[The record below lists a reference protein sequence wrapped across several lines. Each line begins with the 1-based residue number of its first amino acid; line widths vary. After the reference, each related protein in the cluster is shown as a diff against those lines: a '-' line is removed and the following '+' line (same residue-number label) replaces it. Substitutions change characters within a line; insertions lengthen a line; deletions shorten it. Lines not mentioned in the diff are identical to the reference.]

1 MSTTGGFKNCPI
13 CGEQIRQEAIKCR
26 FCAKWLQDR
35 AASTTSVSP
44 HTQGHSDA
52 SDIKIDATPIEPL
65 VECSATLPVTEPSRL
80 PPSNVPTLAVS
91 HSQIKSGVDV
101 PESPEP
107 RLNYLLQHWY
117 GLLPLPRA
125 YWVNTYLLGL
135 GMQIANRVLDS
146 TIVITSLLGSAAYII
161 SFWLITLVV
170 TLWQF
175 VGVWRS
181 ASIHK
186 GRGWAIVAKCV
197 VVLSV
202 TVSWVILYRT
212 GLPQMQEAVSMVSG
226 DSKFE
231 DFKVTVLPSGKEVEF
246 HGGFKLGAAKKLSE
260 VLASTPYV
268 TTIHIDSFGGRLA
281 EALEMAKIIKEKNL
295 NTYTGN
301 ICASAAVIPFLAG
314 KERIARQDAMIGF
327 HSITFAGERNE
338 AGQIFFAK
346 ILKDAGVSQAFITRV
361 TKSHEFTY
369 PQHSELLK
377 ERILTTTKFGQQG
390 LGTRDLSKHNIDAF
404 RKDTLEVSM
413 YAALSSLKG
422 YDFEVALQ
430 AGFKRLTDGGT
441 LVSGATEL
449 NALLLS
455 TVAERWS
462 LATDDALLK
471 WAEYIIDLIENN
483 MELNPKAVLQQCNN
497 DPSANMEGPGIL
509 KFLPKYPVK
518 RQQDLYAALLSG
530 STPVTEK
537 MKESGKQSVENVF
550 SQFTAGEIDLI
561 SQTPLP
567 KDPKDYLYACK
578 LNLKYMRLIRGDKN
592 FYNIA
597 RHLVA
602 Q

>member
-1 MSTTGGFKNCPI
+1 MP
-13 CGEQIRQEAIKCR
+13 EAPK
-26 FCAKWLQDR
+26 
-35 AASTTSVSP
+35 
-44 HTQGHSDA
+44 
-52 SDIKIDATPIEPL
+52 
-65 VECSATLPVTEPSRL
+65 
-80 PPSNVPTLAVS
+80 
-91 HSQIKSGVDV
+91 
-101 PESPEP
+101 P
-107 RLNYLLQHWY
+107 RVNYLLQHWY

-125 YWVNTYLLGL
+125 YWVNTYLLAL
-135 GMQIANRVLDS
+135 GMQIANSVLDS
-146 TIVITSLLGSAAYII
+146 TIAIKSLLGSAAYII
-161 SFWLITLVV
+161 AFWLIKLVV
-170 TLWQF
+170 ALWMF

-186 GRGWAIVAKCV
+186 GRGWAIIAKCV

-202 TVSWVILYRT
+202 TVLCVILYRT

-226 DSKFE
+226 DNKIE

-268 TTIHIDSFGGRLA
+268 TTVHIDSFGGRLA

-295 NTYTGN
+295 NTYAGN

-314 KERIARQDAMIGF
+314 NERIARQDALIGF
-327 HSITFAGERNE
+327 HSITFAGQRNE

-361 TKSHEFTY
+361 TKSHVFTY

-390 LGTRDLSKHNIDAF
+390 LGTEDLSKHNIDVF
-404 RKDTLEVSM
+404 RKDFLEIPM
-413 YAALSSLKG
+413 YAALSNLKG

-441 LVSGATEL
+441 LVSGGTEL

-471 WAEYIIDLIENN
+471 WAEYIIELIENN
-483 MELNPKAVLQQCNN
+483 MEINPKAVLQQCNN
-497 DPSANMEGPGIL
+497 DPSANMQGPGIL
-509 KFLPKYPVK
+509 KFLPKYPVE

-537 MKESGKQSVENVF
+537 MKESGKRSVENVF
-550 SQFTAGEIDLI
+550 SQFTVGEIDLI